1 MLLSPEFIPMIMLV
15 GIVSVALVLFS
26 IDKLP
31 IDGVALLVMIALL
44 TTGLVGEEAI
54 LSGFSNPVSVTIAL
68 MFVISGALQRT
79 GVVRWLA
86 NKLKRL
92 LGESRSAARMGGV
105 LGISTGFLSAFI
117 NNTATV
123 SVLLPI
129 TLRLCR
135 ERDISPTKVLLI
147 LSFAAQLG
155 GVCTLIGTTTNLLV
169 DGVAR
174 SSGLGGFGMF
184 DFAGLGL
191 ICFGVGMLYLLVAM
205 HFIPS
210 RLNSDDMAASYNLQN
225 YLTEMRILPNSPLI
239 GQTGA
244 ENDLLKVSEDIRIVE
259 VIRGGQPIWSP
270 KTMPLVA
277 GDILVINGSVDTV
290 LENTSRLKLED
301 WAEGKLSDTHLQSP
315 SVSLIEVI
323 LPRGSRLIGRTLTE
337 LDFYWRYH
345 AAVLGV
351 KRQHELVSGRIS
363 QIELHEGDMLLIQ
376 GHKEDL
382 KHTLGERDFV
392 LLNNLSSLRLN
403 KHKALTAV
411 MVLIG
416 FLAAVALGIVSLV
429 MGALLA
435 TGILLFTRCL
445 SPKEGY
451 DAIQWPIIILL
462 AGLIPL
468 GIAMQTTGMA
478 DAVASGMMQL
488 VDDANPYVALTL
500 IYVITMVLTALMS
513 NTATAVIMAPIAL
526 SLATSLGVSPLPFL
540 VAVTFAASTCFATP
554 IGYQTNAMVFTP
566 GGYKALDFLRI
577 GLPLNLILLVVSIWF
592 IPQFWPF

>member
-1 MLLSPEFIPMIMLV
+1 MITLV
-15 GIVSVALVLFS
+15 GIVTMALVLFS
-26 IDKLP
+26 TDKLP
-31 IDGVALLVMIALL
+31 IDGVALLVMISLL
-44 TTGLVGEEAI
+44 VTGLVGDDAI
-54 LSGFSNPVSVTIAL
+54 LSGFSSPVTVTIVL

-92 LGESRSAARMGGV
+92 LGESRSAARLGGV
-105 LGISTGFLSAFI
+105 LGVTTGFLSAFI

-123 SVLLPI
+123 TVLLPI

-135 ERDISPTKVLLI
+135 EREISPTKVLVI

-174 SSGLGGFGMF
+174 NSGLGGFGMF

-191 ICFGVGMLYLLVAM
+191 ICFGVGIVYLLVVM
-205 HFIPS
+205 HFIPA
-210 RLNSDDMAASYNLQN
+210 RLNTSDMAASYNLQN
-225 YLTEMRILPNSPLI
+225 YLTELRIQPNSSLV

-270 KTMPLVA
+270 KTMPLAA

-290 LENTSRLKLED
+290 LENASRLKLED

-323 LPRGSRLIGRTLTE
+323 LPRGSRLIGRTLTQ

-345 AAVLGV
+345 AAVLGI
-351 KRQHELVSGRIS
+351 KRQHEVISGRIS

-382 KHTLGERDFV
+382 KHTLSERDFV

-411 MVLIG
+411 LVLIG
-416 FLAAVALGIVSLV
+416 FLAAVGFGVVSLLT
-429 MGALLA
+429 GALVA
-435 TGILLFTRCL
+435 TGVLLFTRCL

-451 DAIQWPIIILL
+451 DAIQWPIVILL

-478 DAVASGMMQL
+478 DVVANGML
-488 VDDANPYVALTL
+488 HVVADANPYVALSM
-500 IYVITMVLTALMS
+500 IYALTMVLTALMS
-513 NTATAVIMAPIAL
+513 NTATAVIMAPLAL
-526 SLATSLGVSPLPFL
+526 SLATRLEVSPLPFL
-540 VAVTFAASTCFATP
+540 VAVTFAASTCFTTP
-554 IGYQTNAMVFTP
+554 IGYQTNAMVFAP
-566 GGYKALDFLRI
+566 GGYKALDFMGI
-577 GLPLNLILLVVSIWF
+577 GLPLNLILLVISVWC
-592 IPQFWPF
+592 IPLFWPF